1 VRKRGTPAK
10 NKKGKKSGEKKRKSV
25 SKAVVDS
32 ADDSEVDTEAGGAEN
47 GEKKVR
53 KGGFHKPMVLSA
65 TLSEFLGGETTV
77 SLILCPLLLSEAVF
91 ADMLVIVISSRMR

>member
-10 NKKGKKSGEKKRKSV
+10 KGKKGKSGEKKRKSV
-25 SKAVVDS
+25 SKVVVDS

-77 SLILCPLLLSEAVF
+77 CFVA
-91 ADMLVIVISSRMR
+91 LVVVR